1 MSTQVQ
7 AAAKPQMD
15 PKYILSLTIR
25 LGVTCVV
32 VAFLLGLVNMVTL
45 PRITAAQQA
54 ATAEAMSAV
63 VTGEGLVFDEVAD
76 IADELTAA
84 ASAQGG
90 QLTEL
95 YAITQDGA
103 GAGYVMKVSASGSQ
117 GTIVMMVG
125 TDADDA
131 VTGVAI
137 VENSETPGI
146 GSRVMSNEPTANGTP
161 VLDQFIGKSPADG
174 TLSVGSNIDAISG
187 ATVSSRGVTTGV
199 NAALAVAGIL
209 D

>member
-1 MSTQVQ
+1 MNENNGKTG
-7 AAAKPQMD
+7 MD
-15 PKYILSLTIR
+15 PRYILSLALR

-32 VAFLLGLVNMVTL
+32 VAALLGLVNMVTL
-45 PRITAAQQA
+45 PRITEAKQA

-63 VTGEGLVFDEVAD
+63 MTGDGLIFEETDVTGDLSGQ
-76 IADELTAA
+76 

-90 QLTEL
+90 ELTEL
-95 YAITQDGA
+95 YTVTQGGESA
-103 GAGYVMKVSASGSQ
+103 GLVMKISASGSQ

-125 TDADDA
+125 TDAGDA
-131 VTGVAI
+131 VTGVSI

-146 GSRVMSNEPTANGTP
+146 GSRVMGNEPTASGTP

-174 TLSVGSNIDAISG
+174 TLTVGGNVDGISG

-199 NAALAVAGIL
+199 NAALAVAAAV

>member
-1 MSTQVQ
+1 MSEQVME
-7 AAAKPQMD
+7 KPQMD
-15 PKYILSLTIR
+15 PKYIASLTIR
-25 LGVTCVV
+25 LGATCLI

-45 PRITAAQQA
+45 PRITAAKQA
-54 ATAEAMSAV
+54 ATAAAMSAV
-63 VTGEGLVFDEVAD
+63 VTGEGLVFDEAEVTD
-76 IADELTAA
+76 DLTEA

-90 QLTEL
+90 QLSEL
-95 YAITQDGA
+95 YSITQDGA
-103 GAGYVMKVSASGSQ
+103 GAGYVMKVSTSGSQ

-125 TDADDA
+125 VDAADA

-146 GSRVMSNEPTANGTP
+146 GSRVMGNEATASGTP

-174 TLSVGSNIDAISG
+174 TLTVGGNIDAISG
-187 ATVSSRGVTTGV
+187 ATVSSRGVTAGV
-199 NAALAVAGIL
+199 NAVLAAADIL

>member
-1 MSTQVQ
+1 MNEQVME
-7 AAAKPQMD
+7 KPKMD
-15 PKYILSLTIR
+15 PKYIASLTVR

-32 VAFLLGLVNMVTL
+32 VACLLGLVNMVTL
-45 PRITAAQQA
+45 PRITAAKNA

-63 VTGEGLVFDEVAD
+63 MTGDGLIFDQTDVTGDLSGL
-76 IADELTAA
+76 

-95 YAITQDGA
+95 YTVTQDGESA
-103 GAGYVMKVSASGSQ
+103 GLVMKISTSGSQ

-125 TDADDA
+125 TDVGDA
-131 VTGVAI
+131 VTGVSI

-146 GSRVMSNEPTANGTP
+146 GSRVMSNEATASGTP
-161 VLDQFIGKSPADG
+161 VLDQFIGKTPADG
-174 TLSVGSNIDAISG
+174 TLAVGSNVDGISG
-187 ATVSSRGVTTGV
+187 ATVSSRGVTAGV
-199 NAALAVAGIL
+199 NAALAVAAAV

>member
-1 MSTQVQ
+1 MNEQ
-7 AAAKPQMD
+7 AMEKPKMD
-15 PKYILSLTIR
+15 PKYIASLTVR

-32 VAFLLGLVNMVTL
+32 VACLLGLVNMVTL
-45 PRITAAQQA
+45 PRITAAKQA
-54 ATAEAMSAV
+54 ATAAAMSAV
-63 VTGEGLVFDEVAD
+63 VTGEGLVFDEAEVTD
-76 IADELTAA
+76 DLTEA

-90 QLTEL
+90 QLSEL
-95 YAITQDGA
+95 YSITQDGA
-103 GAGYVMKVSASGSQ
+103 GAGYVMKVSTSGSQ

-125 TDADDA
+125 VDAADA

-146 GSRVMSNEPTANGTP
+146 GSRVMGNEATASGTP

-174 TLSVGSNIDAISG
+174 TLTVGGNIDAISG
-187 ATVSSRGVTTGV
+187 ATVSSRGVTAGV
-199 NAALAVAGIL
+199 NAVLAAADIL